1 MVATET
7 GSGLR
12 HNAVGLGPV
21 IFQSLTVVAPAAGV
35 ATALPLA
42 TSYAG
47 GATVVAIIFAIIVT
61 GLMAIT
67 ISQLARHLPSAGGMY
82 TYVAHG
88 LGPQAGFIVGWAVIG
103 AYGSTGT
110 YFWGY
115 FGILCQDELKT
126 VAPATPNWIWAPIAV
141 IAGLFVWFLLE
152 RGITVSAR
160 VGFLMGMFEIVVIVG
175 LALTLIVKAGNHNTA
190 AVFSPN
196 TGNPH
201 GLSAVFTASVYT
213 ILAFIGFEAAAP
225 LGEEARNPRRAVPIA
240 VLTSVAVGG
249 VVYVLAYYA
258 ATVFIGPSHMLGFVG
273 LNGGNPWGALGTAG
287 WGAAGILMV
296 LVLLNSLLACANG
309 AGNSGSRML
318 FSLGRVGGLPPSFA
332 GIDRKRGTP
341 YFAIRVISISGII
354 IAVGLGFLISG
365 PLNVFAVFATAITI
379 LFVVSYMLVAV
390 SCILFSIREPEKSG
404 NFLVRFV
411 VPACA
416 FLVFIPVLLAS
427 LGIPFLGLSI
437 APITGVGR
445 AGIWLAV
452 AWIALGC
459 IYAAWLTKAQ
469 PEAMRRMATIF
480 EGKDQ
485 ASTQRQALQ
494 EP

>member
-1 MVATET
+1 MVAAKTAPE
-7 GSGLR
+7 LR

-47 GATVVAIIFAIIVT
+47 GATVLAIIFAIIVT

-67 ISQLARHLPSAGGMY
+67 ISQLARHLPSSGGLY

-88 LGPQAGFIVGWAVIG
+88 LGPQAGFIVGWGVIG
-103 AYGSTGT
+103 AYASTGT

-115 FGILCQDELKT
+115 FGILCRDELKT
-126 VAPATPNWIWAPIAV
+126 VWSGTPSWLWAPIAV
-141 IAGLFVWFLLE
+141 ISGLLVWFLLE
-152 RGITVSAR
+152 RGISVSAR
-160 VGFLMGMFEIVVIVG
+160 VGAIMGMFEIAVIVG
-175 LALTLIVKAGNHNTA
+175 LALTLIVKAGHHNTA
-190 AVFSPN
+190 DVFSPH

-201 GLSAVFTASVYT
+201 GLSAVFTAMVYT

-249 VVYVLAYYA
+249 VVYVVAYYA
-258 ATVFIGPSHMLGFVG
+258 ATVFIGPSHMLDFINS
-273 LNGGNPWGALGTAG
+273 NGGNPWGGLGTAG
-287 WGAAGILMV
+287 WGAAGILII

-318 FSLGRVGGLPPSFA
+318 FSLGRVGGLPSSFA
-332 GIDRKRGTP
+332 NIDKKRGTP

-354 IAVGLGFLISG
+354 IAVGLGFIIGG
-365 PLNVFAVFATAITI
+365 PLNVFAVYATAITI
-379 LFVVSYMLVAV
+379 LFVVGYMLVAV
-390 SCILFSIREPEKSG
+390 SCIRYSIREPEKSG
-404 NFLVRFV
+404 NFLLRYV

-416 FLVFIPVLLAS
+416 FLVFVPVLLAS
-427 LGIPFLGLSI
+427 LGIPFLGLAI

-452 AWIALGC
+452 AWLALGC
-459 IYAAWLTKAQ
+459 IYAAWLTKVQ
-469 PEAMRRMATIF
+469 PEAMRRITTVF
-480 EGKDQ
+480 EKDKP
-485 ASTQRQALQ
+485 TTETQALQ